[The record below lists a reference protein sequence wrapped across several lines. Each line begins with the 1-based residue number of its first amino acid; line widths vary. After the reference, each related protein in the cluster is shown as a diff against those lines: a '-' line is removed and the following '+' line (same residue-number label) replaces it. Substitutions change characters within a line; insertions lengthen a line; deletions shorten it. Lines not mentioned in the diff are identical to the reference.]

1 MVTTLDGPAV
11 INAKARYWSKIAIFA
26 PVRDNGRIVAR
37 MADCRR
43 ISATSFGMEKLELC
57 GYPRVIR
64 FDTVHKR
71 DKQLHASPYLG
82 VLWV

>member
-1 MVTTLDGPAV
+1 MLTTLDGPAV

-26 PVRDNGRIVAR
+26 AVRDN
-37 MADCRR
+37 RR
-43 ISATSFGMEKLELC
+43 ISATSFGIEKLELC

-71 DKQLHASPYLG
+71 DKQLHAGP
-82 VLWV
+82 